1 MIEDFSTRYPLLA
14 ARYISDMKIVITGV
28 TRGLG
33 RALVEEFI
41 RLGHTVAG
49 CGRGS
54 GIIDLRFEYGSP
66 HSFEVVDV
74 SNATKVGIWAAKTL
88 GFGEAPDILINN
100 AAVINTPAP
109 LWKVP
114 VEEFASL
121 VNINITGV
129 ANVIHE
135 FVPPMVEAK
144 KGVIV
149 NISSMWGRSVSPEF
163 APYCASKWAIEGLT
177 QALAA
182 ELPEGMA
189 AVPLDPG
196 SIDTDM
202 LRIVLADDAG
212 GCQKAEAWAKIAAPL
227 ILQLGP
233 KDNGKSLTVGK

>member
-1 MIEDFSTRYPLLA
+1 
-14 ARYISDMKIVITGV
+14 MKIVITGV

-33 RALVEEFI
+33 RALAEEFI

-54 GIIDLRFEYGSP
+54 GIVELRFEYGAP

-74 SNATKVGIWAAKTL
+74 SNPTKVGIWAAKTL

-100 AAVINTPAP
+100 AAVINAPAP
-109 LWKVP
+109 LWQVP
-114 VEEFASL
+114 VEEFAAL

-135 FVPPMVEAK
+135 FVPSMVAAK

-149 NISSMWGRSVSPEF
+149 NISSQWGRSVSGEF

-177 QALAA
+177 QALAQ
-182 ELPEGMA
+182 ELPPGMA
-189 AVPLDPG
+189 AVPLNPG
-196 SIDTDM
+196 TIDTDM
-202 LRIVLADDAG
+202 LRIVLGEGAAG
-212 GCQKAEAWAKIAAPL
+212 CAKAEAWAKVAAPF

-233 KDNGKSLTVGK
+233 KDNGKSLSVGGFED